1 LTDKILVDGEVLAV
15 NNQAEQRDIVRGL
28 GLPPD
33 LDRAEA
39 NAWRRF
45 IPRQIPWREVAAYEQ
60 EILKLEERHREVESE
75 RDEVSA
81 RLRGAADRDADA
93 LAEWERG
100 GRSGRRPAL
109 SLPQLEEELARRQD
123 ELQAVRR
130 AIDQVTSERAAYV
143 ANHRDRLTKE
153 AEKAL
158 ETARARAVEAV
169 GELEEARAELIEARR
184 VLSWSAL
191 YPSPEAGREPSFQQ
205 FGGGLRRI
213 LEPLGLAQVAAA
225 ESIRASLRQDIDWIK
240 DAVTVEQQQKL
251 EGSPRT
257 TQEGMEQ
264 ARDRQVAGVAALRRG
279 LAQDTRAAELDAMKR
294 RDAELGAIKRPK
306 ANVDGHNGS

>member
-100 GRSGRRPAL
+100 GRSGRRPAP

-158 ETARARAVEAV
+158 ETAHARAVEAV

-205 FGGGLRRI
+205 FGGGLDASSSRLGSPKQRPPSQSARACVKTSTGSRMRSRSSSSRSSRARRGPHRGEWSRPAI
-213 LEPLGLAQVAAA
+213 GRSP
-225 ESIRASLRQDIDWIK
+225 ASLRFDG
-240 DAVTVEQQQKL
+240 
-251 EGSPRT
+251 GSLRT
-257 TQEGMEQ
+257 
-264 ARDRQVAGVAALRRG
+264 RALRSS
-279 LAQDTRAAELDAMKR
+279 T
-294 RDAELGAIKRPK
+294 P
-306 ANVDGHNGS
+306 